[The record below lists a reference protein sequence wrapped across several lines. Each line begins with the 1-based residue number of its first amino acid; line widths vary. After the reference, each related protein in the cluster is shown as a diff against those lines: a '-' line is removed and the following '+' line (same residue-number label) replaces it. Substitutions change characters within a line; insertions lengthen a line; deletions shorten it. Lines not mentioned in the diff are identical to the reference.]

1 MITITLILIFAYVVA
16 GKDPKQLI
24 EKLKNVDLQE
34 KYADI
39 SQKIKVFAKKAG
51 RIAAKPLLIFYYVLK
66 DESLSSKDKMII
78 YGCILY
84 VISPVSI
91 IPQHVFRLLGVMDEA
106 TAILVVIRR
115 VRDKITPEIIM
126 KAEATLAEWFDES
139 ETEGVASV

>member
-66 DESLSSKDKMII
+66 DESLTSKDKMII

-91 IPQHVFRLLGVMDEA
+91 IPQHVFKLLGVMDEA

-126 KAEATLAEWFDES
+126 KAEATLAEWFNES
-139 ETEGVASV
+139 ESESVTSV

>member
-91 IPQHVFRLLGVMDEA
+91 IPQHVFKLLGVMDEA

-126 KAEATLAEWFDES
+126 KAEATLAEWFNES
-139 ETEGVASV
+139 ETESVTSV

>member
-1 MITITLILIFAYVVA
+1 MITLTLILIFAYVVA
-16 GKDPKQLI
+16 GKNPNQLI

-39 SQKIKVFAKKAG
+39 SQKIKVYAKKAG

-66 DESLSSKDKMII
+66 DESLTSKDKMII

-91 IPQHVFRLLGVMDEA
+91 IPQHVFKLLGVMDEA
-106 TAILVVIRR
+106 TAILVVIRK
-115 VRDKITPEIIM
+115 VRDKITPEVIA
-126 KAEATLAEWFDES
+126 KADATIAEWFDEPES
-139 ETEGVASV
+139 ARTA